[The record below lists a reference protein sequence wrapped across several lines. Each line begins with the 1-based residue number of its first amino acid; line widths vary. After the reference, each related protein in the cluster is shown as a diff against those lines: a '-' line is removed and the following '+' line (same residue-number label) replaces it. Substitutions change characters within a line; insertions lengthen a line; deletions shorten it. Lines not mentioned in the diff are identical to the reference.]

1 MKEQVHH
8 PMHYQHGNY
17 ECIEVLRDVL
27 SDLNGIE
34 AFCIGNAFKYLWR
47 FKDKNGVEDLE
58 KCKWY
63 IEYLIGNV
71 YVGFE
76 DDDEEENKKSFNSDE
91 IPFATNIKECDKAL
105 EDISKLS
112 EEDAVALTF
121 LNRLYQSF
129 IKTNDVTY
137 LAQLSEGLLHS
148 KPIVSQYFYKYYF
161 N

>member
-1 MKEQVHH
+1 MEEKVYH
-8 PMHYQHGNY
+8 PSHYQHGNY
-17 ECIEVLRDVL
+17 ECIEVLNDVL
-27 SDLNGIE
+27 SNLNGIE
-34 AFCIGNAFKYLWR
+34 SFCIGNAIKYLWR

-63 IEYLIGNV
+63 IDYLVNNV
-71 YVGFE
+71 YTGFE
-76 DDDEEENKKSFNSDE
+76 DDEEDENVFNGDT
-91 IPFATNIKECDKAL
+91 ITFVTNIKECDEAI

-112 EEDAVALTF
+112 KEDAVKVTF

-129 IKTNDVTY
+129 VKTNDITY
-137 LAQLSEGLLHS
+137 LEQLVEGLLHS